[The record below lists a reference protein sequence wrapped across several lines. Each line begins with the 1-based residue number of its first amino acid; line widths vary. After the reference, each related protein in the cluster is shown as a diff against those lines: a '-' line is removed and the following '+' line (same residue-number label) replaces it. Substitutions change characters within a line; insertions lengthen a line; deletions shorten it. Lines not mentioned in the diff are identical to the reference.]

1 MSETI
6 ERKELEDLQQD
17 LDGVRELLRRHR
29 LVESLVER
37 QHSAKHELVETLVHK
52 QHLAELRAKLDEMHS
67 ADVAY
72 ILEALPINERLIVW
86 DLVKAERDGEI
97 LLELSEP
104 VRESV
109 IRTMDSD
116 ELIAAVETLDTAYE
130 GEIADYDCSVLMLWV
145 LKGALGVIVEEPV
158 SVITKDVVVTGVAPK

>member
-1 MSETI
+1 MAETI

-52 QHLAELRAKLDEMHS
+52 QHLAELRAKLDEMHP

-72 ILEALPINERLIVW
+72 ILEALPINERIQ
-86 DLVKAERDGEI
+86 LV
-97 LLELSEP
+97 LSQT
-104 VRESV
+104 VQFLD
-109 IRTMDSD
+109 DSG
-116 ELIAAVETLDTAYE
+116 AVVATNEALDQ
-130 GEIADYDCSVLMLWV
+130 
-145 LKGALGVIVEEPV
+145 
-158 SVITKDVVVTGVAPK
+158 VANMAVQRASRR